1 MTKSVMVLN
10 GPNLNLLGT
19 HEPELYGSE
28 TLASIEAACQSR
40 GKNLGLSVD
49 FRQSNTESDL
59 VDWMQEAAGTVDSL
73 IINAGNNT
81 QTSEVILDALLTL
94 DIPVIEVHQSN
105 INQGEEN
112 CHHSYISKA
121 ANGMICGLGGMSYEL
136 ALESLA
142 HSLGTLKET

>member
-1 MTKSVMVLN
+1 MSAGSEDKKSVLVVH

-59 VDWMQEAAGTVDSL
+59 VDWMQEAAGTVDAL
-73 IINAGNNT
+73 IINAGAYT
-81 QTSEVILDALLTL
+81 HTSVAILDALLAL
-94 DIPVIEVHQSN
+94 DIPVIEVHLTN
-105 INQGEEN
+105 ITQREEFR
-112 CHHSYISKA
+112 HRSYVGMA
-121 ANGMICGLGGMSYEL
+121 ARASFAGKGARSYLE
-136 ALESLA
+136 ALDSVAEF
-142 HSLGTLKET
+142 